1 MTPATYVV
9 RVWIP
14 DRPGALG
21 QVASRIGAARGD
33 VAGIEILE
41 RGGGRAID
49 EIVVELPSADLLDTL
64 IRQINE
70 VEGVDVEDVRAVE
83 GGHIDPWLDALDTA
97 SQLVGAGSAEELLEA
112 LADHAYRGIGATW
125 VAVAALDGAGVHAS
139 RGPVPTDG
147 WLHAFLEG
155 SRHSARNAEPAT
167 LRDVCWSP
175 LPAAG
180 VALILGRDRTAFRAK
195 ERHQVAALARIA
207 DAWLCGLQTISRLSC
222 RLAHPSMT
230 PSSLSPRPV
239 APRSTVS
246 TAPPLDART

>member
-9 RVWIP
+9 RVWIL
-14 DRPGALG
+14 DRPSDWA
-21 QVASRIGAARGD
+21 VSRHRRRPRRCRRHRDPRSAA
-33 VAGIEILE
+33 AGVPST
-41 RGGGRAID
+41 RSSSSA
-49 EIVVELPSADLLDTL
+49 SADLLDTL
-64 IRQINE
+64 VRQINE

-222 RLAHPSMT
+222 RLVT
-230 PSSLSPRPV
+230 R
-239 APRSTVS
+239 R
-246 TAPPLDART
+246 

>member
-64 IRQINE
+64 VRQINE

>member
-1 MTPATYVV
+1 MSPATFVV

-21 QVASRIGAARGD
+21 QVASRVGAARGD
-33 VAGIEILE
+33 VTAIEILE

-49 EIVVELPSADLLDTL
+49 ELVVELPDPALVDTL
-64 IRQINE
+64 VREINE
-70 VEGVDVEDVRAVE
+70 VDGVDVEDVRAVE

-125 VAVAALDGAGVHAS
+125 AAVVELDGTGVLAS
-139 RGPVPTDG
+139 RGTIPAHG

-155 SRHSARNAEPAT
+155 SRHSARNAEPTA

-180 VALILGRDRTAFRAK
+180 VALVIGRERTAFRAK
-195 ERHQVAALARIA
+195 ERHQAAALARIA

-230 PSSLSPRPV
+230 P
-239 APRSTVS
+239 RSTVA
-246 TAPPLDART
+246 TAPQPGARI

>member
-1 MTPATYVV
+1 MTTATYVV